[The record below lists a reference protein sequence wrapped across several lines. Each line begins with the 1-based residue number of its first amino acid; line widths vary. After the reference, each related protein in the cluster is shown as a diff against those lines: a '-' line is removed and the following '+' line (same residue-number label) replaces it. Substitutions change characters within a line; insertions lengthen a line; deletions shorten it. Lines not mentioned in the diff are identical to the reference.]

1 MFFKKMKKNKMI
13 KERGPGPLRMSIY
26 IIITLFVVAGFFLYW
41 SDWDSKRKVKI
52 IITIKHHMETVN
64 YIQEEIFKCSN
75 DESNI
80 IMKGYLSCSEM
91 TATKVVESTHKTF
104 NRPALSQFN
113 PYLRPAEIKTLRIS
127 TNNNTDE
134 DVGYVNLSAS
144 GSDVVVKSCYKK
156 PCSNENNRRSDTIE
170 IE

>member
-1 MFFKKMKKNKMI
+1 MM
-13 KERGPGPLRMSIY
+13 KERGPGTYIHTKY

-52 IITIKHHMETVN
+52 IITIAYHEKTVN

-80 IMKGYLSCSEM
+80 IMKGYLSCSEI
-91 TATKVVESTHKTF
+91 TATKVIESTHKTF
-104 NRPALSQFN
+104 NRPTLPQFN

-134 DVGYVNLSAS
+134 DVGYVNLSTS
-144 GSDVVVKSCYKK
+144 GSDVVVKSCHKK
-156 PCSNENNRRSDTIE
+156 PCSNEINRRSDTIE
-170 IE
+170 IK

>member
-1 MFFKKMKKNKMI
+1 M
-13 KERGPGPLRMSIY
+13 KERGPGTYIHTKY

-41 SDWDSKRKVKI
+41 SDWDSKRKHKI
-52 IITIKHHMETVN
+52 IITFVYHEETVN

-80 IMKGYLSCSEM
+80 IMKGYLSCSEI

-113 PYLRPAEIKTLRIS
+113 PYVRPAEIKTLRIS

-144 GSDVVVKSCYKK
+144 GSNVVVKTCHKK
-156 PCSNENNRRSDTIE
+156 PCKKSDNRQENTIE
-170 IE
+170 IK

>member
-1 MFFKKMKKNKMI
+1 M

-52 IITIKHHMETVN
+52 TITKVYHKETVN

-104 NRPALSQFN
+104 NHPMLRQFN
-113 PYLRPAEIKTLRIS
+113 IYLRPAEIKTLRIS

-134 DVGYVNLSAS
+134 DVGYVNLSTS
-144 GSDVVVKSCYKK
+144 GSNVIVKSCNKT
-156 PCSNENNRRSDTIE
+156 PCNKEANRQTHTGSIK
-170 IE
+170 

>member
-1 MFFKKMKKNKMI
+1 MM
-13 KERGPGPLRMSIY
+13 KERGPGTYIHTKY

-52 IITIKHHMETVN
+52 IITKVYHKETVN

-80 IMKGYLSCSEM
+80 IMKGYLSCSEI

-113 PYLRPAEIKTLRIS
+113 PYVRPAEIKTLRIS
-127 TNNNTDE
+127 TNNKTDE
-134 DVGYVNLSAS
+134 DAGYINLSAS
-144 GSDVVVKSCYKK
+144 GSDVVVKSCHTK
-156 PCSNENNRRSDTIE
+156 PCSDEDNRISKTVE
-170 IE
+170 IK

>member
-1 MFFKKMKKNKMI
+1 MYHK
-13 KERGPGPLRMSIY
+13 
-26 IIITLFVVAGFFLYW
+26 
-41 SDWDSKRKVKI
+41 
-52 IITIKHHMETVN
+52 ETVK

-104 NRPALSQFN
+104 NRPTLPQFN

-144 GSDVVVKSCYKK
+144 GPNVVVKTCHKK
-156 PCSNENNRRSDTIE
+156 PCKKSDNRQENTIE
-170 IE
+170 IK

>member
-1 MFFKKMKKNKMI
+1 MM
-13 KERGPGPLRMSIY
+13 KERGPGTYIHTKY

-52 IITIKHHMETVN
+52 IITKVYHKETVN

-80 IMKGYLSCSEM
+80 IMKGYLSCSEI

-113 PYLRPAEIKTLRIS
+113 PYVRPAEIKTLRIS

-144 GSDVVVKSCYKK
+144 GSDVVVKSCHKK
-156 PCSNENNRRSDTIE
+156 PCSNEINRRSDTIE
-170 IE
+170 IK